1 MTIKNAS
8 HATDQLTER
17 LRKIAH
23 VALDMDGTIYR
34 GGTLFAVTNAFLAQ
48 LTEAGIGYSFLTNN
62 SSKSTADYVCHLH
75 SIGVETSATQIYTS
89 THATIEFLREKMP
102 AVRRLFVL
110 GTSSMQGEVEA
121 ANFILTGD
129 SADDAP
135 DAVLV
140 GCDMELCYA
149 RLCRAAYWIKCGK
162 PFLASHPD
170 RICPTD
176 QPTVLVDCGSIC
188 AALREATGKSPD
200 AVLGKPDPRMLHGL
214 LHRYHL
220 CADAL
225 AMVGDRLYTDIAMA
239 QHAGALSVLVLSGEA
254 TAEDATRHQPAPD
267 VVVADLGEFGKL
279 LARSRADS

>member
-1 MTIKNAS
+1 MMISNAS
-8 HATDQLTER
+8 RETDRLTKR
-17 LRKIAH
+17 LRQIAH

-34 GGTLFAVTNAFLAQ
+34 GGTLFAVTNPFLEQ
-48 LTEAGIGYSFLTNN
+48 LAEAGIGYSFLTNN
-62 SSKSTADYVCHLH
+62 SSKSTADYVRHLQ
-75 SIGVETSATQIYTS
+75 SIGIPTNAAQIYTS
-89 THATIEFLREKMP
+89 TEATIEFLREKMP

-110 GTSSMQGEVEA
+110 GTSSMRVEVEA
-121 ANFILTGD
+121 AGFILTGD

-140 GCDMELCYA
+140 GFDMELCYA
-149 RLCRAAYWIKCGK
+149 RLCRAAYWIARDK

-176 QPTVLVDCGSIC
+176 EPTVLVDCGSIC

-214 LHRYHL
+214 LHRHHL
-220 CADAL
+220 SVEAL

-239 QHAGALSVLVLSGEA
+239 QSAGALSVLVLTGEA
-254 TAEDATRHQPAPD
+254 TADEAKRHQPPPD
-267 VVVADLGEFGKL
+267 VVVADLGEFGQL
-279 LARSRADS
+279 LAMSQVDS